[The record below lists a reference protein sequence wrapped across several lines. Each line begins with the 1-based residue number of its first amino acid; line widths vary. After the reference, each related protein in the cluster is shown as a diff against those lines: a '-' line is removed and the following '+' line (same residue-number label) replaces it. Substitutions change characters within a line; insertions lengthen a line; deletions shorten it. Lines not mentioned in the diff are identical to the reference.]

1 MEPNISDAEIAKDV
15 LHNEEHS
22 KLTQEEIAKAVAHHN
37 RHHKEDAQQNGQAKA
52 QPGKKQGAGRP
63 K

>member
-1 MEPNISDAEIAKDV
+1 MDQKQSAPSIQDDV
-15 LHNEEHS
+15 LHPTEHS

-37 RHHKEDAQQNGQAKA
+37 RHHPQQKVDASAK
-52 QPGKKQGAGRP
+52 PGTSKNPGSKKG